1 MAIRYFDASALVKRY
16 VDEAPAEEG
25 ERVRRLLRQGLP
37 ATSRFSEIEVA
48 SALARRCR
56 EGSISAADRHRAAA
70 ALAADFAALNVVEL
84 SPEVTAL
91 AGRLLARH
99 PLRAGDALQ
108 LASALLL
115 SRRSSGRVEWVA
127 CDQRLAEAAARE
139 GDVEVEVGAPA

>member
-1 MAIRYFDASALVKRY
+1 
-16 VDEAPAEEG
+16 VDEPPAPEA
-25 ERVRRLLRQGLP
+25 ERVRRLLAQGLP
-37 ATSRFSEIEVA
+37 ATSRFSQIEVT

-56 EGSISAADRHRAAA
+56 EGAISTADRDRAIATV
-70 ALAADFAALNVVEL
+70 AADFAALNVVEL
-84 SPEVTAL
+84 SPEVAAL

-115 SRRSSGRVEWVA
+115 ARRVGRRIEWVA

-139 GDVEVEVGAPA
+139 GLAAPA